1 MCVYIMLYFYILGQN
16 SENDILA
23 MFSKQNEKIT
33 LKKVSRVKCG

>member
-1 MCVYIMLYFYILGQN
+1 MYVYITHYFYILGQN

-33 LKKVSRVKCG
+33 LEKVSNEK